1 MKDRLAMNCSNQRG
15 FTLLELLIVV
25 AIVAILAMLAVPS
38 YRTMML
44 NNRLAAATNDLLA
57 DLALARSESSRLGK
71 RITLCISSNGTSC
84 DSGTAWQ
91 SGRIIFVD
99 ESTSGTMGVV
109 DSGETVLRVTPAD
122 AQSSVT
128 ITAAGFT
135 NSAGTAT
142 NNFIQYRP
150 TGALN
155 STTAGTFKL
164 CDDRAGDFGRLISVD
179 PTGRASLTSSAT
191 TCP

>member
-1 MKDRLAMNCSNQRG
+1 MKQHKESG

-25 AIVAILAMLAVPS
+25 TIVGILGMLAVPS
-38 YRTMML
+38 YRTLML
-44 NNRLAAATNDLLA
+44 NNRLATATNDLLA

-71 RITLCISSNGTSC
+71 RVTLCISANGTSC
-84 DSGTAWQ
+84 DSGSAWQ

-99 ESTSGTMGVV
+99 ESTSGTVGAV
-109 DSGETVLRVTPAD
+109 DSGEAVLRVTPAD

-128 ITAAGFT
+128 ITPAGFT
-135 NSAGTAT
+135 NSAGAAIS
-142 NNFIQYRP
+142 NYIQYRP

-155 STTAGTFKL
+155 STATGTFTL
-164 CDDRAGDFGRLISVD
+164 CDDRSGSFGRTIEVS
-179 PTGRASLTSSAT
+179 PTGRASLKSSTA